1 MIICGF
7 NDKADGCQSAV
18 ALALIEEL
26 SEVENI
32 KSIFAR
38 LKRLRERVEHMT
50 DADGTYES

>member
-18 ALALIEEL
+18 ELALIEEL

-50 DADGTYES
+50 GADGTYES